1 MALLSLSLRWVFF
14 VFCWA
19 PAVLGPL
26 LAGRS
31 EVVTARLN
39 PSHGTILH
47 GTTILLSGECIL
59 LLSVSSQQRFGVTG
73 IKALGVS

>member
-1 MALLSLSLRWVFF
+1 M
-14 VFCWA
+14 
-19 PAVLGPL
+19 LGPL

-73 IKALGVS
+73 IKAPLGVSQLTGLRQTML